1 MNNRDEQISALLDD
15 ALETQEIQA
24 FMQDLKRNPLDDADK
39 LQRYQLASAALRD
52 ELDQSSFMDVSAA
65 VHRAIAQE
73 EQSSTRLET
82 AHVPRRFDLSAWLR
96 PLSGMAIAASVAMV
110 TVVAFRTIQTESV
123 ENPVQAVADARTQ
136 DSLQPVLNQP
146 MTVAVNPNLNPRLR
160 TVSTADTP
168 ENATLR
174 EQQLSQYMIE
184 HLEYA
189 GQTTMQGM
197 MPYVR
202 VVSFDSRSEQ

>member
-1 MNNRDEQISALLDD
+1 MKNRDEQISALLDD
-15 ALETQEIQA
+15 ALEAQEIKV

-52 ELDQSSFMDVSAA
+52 ELDASSFMDVSAA

-73 EQSSTRLET
+73 EQSSTTTEST
-82 AHVPRRFDLSAWLR
+82 QESRRFDLSGWLR
-96 PLSGMAIAASVAMV
+96 PLSGMAIAASVAMI
-110 TVVAFRTIQTESV
+110 TVVAFRTVQTESV

-160 TVSTADTP
+160 TVSTLETP
-168 ENATLR
+168 EDTTLR

-184 HLEYA
+184 HLESA

>member
-15 ALETQEIQA
+15 ALDDQEVKA
-24 FMQDLKRNPLDDADK
+24 FMQDLKRNPLDDAEK
-39 LQRYQLASAALRD
+39 LQRYRIASAALRD
-52 ELDQSSFMDVSAA
+52 ELDASSFMDVSAA

-73 EQSSTRLET
+73 EQLSTKTEPT
-82 AHVPRRFDLSAWLR
+82 QVSRRFDLTAWLR
-96 PLSGMAIAASVAMV
+96 PLSGMAIAASVAIV
-110 TVVAFRTIQTESV
+110 TVVAFRTVQTESV

-136 DSLQPVLNQP
+136 DSLQTVLDQPV
-146 MTVAVNPNLNPRLR
+146 TVAVNPNLNSHLR
-160 TVSTADTP
+160 TVSTVQTSED
-168 ENATLR
+168 ESLR

>member
-1 MNNRDEQISALLDD
+1 MNNRDEQISALHDD
-15 ALETQEIQA
+15 ALEPHELKA
-24 FMQDLKRNPLDDADK
+24 FMQDLRRNPLDDADK
-39 LQRYQLASAALRD
+39 LQRYQVVSAALRD
-52 ELDQSSFMDVSAA
+52 ELDESSFMDVSAA
-65 VHRAIAQE
+65 VHRAIAQD
-73 EQSSTRLET
+73 EQPVTQAST
-82 AHVPRRFDLSAWLR
+82 PRRFDLSAWLR
-96 PLSGMAIAASVAMV
+96 PVAGMAVAASVAMV

-136 DSLQPVLNQP
+136 DSLQPVFNYQP
-146 MTVAVNPNLNPRLR
+146 TIAVNANLNPRLR
-160 TVSTADTP
+160 TVSTADASQD
-168 ENATLR
+168 ATLR